1 MSGEELALFITATA
15 LTAAQCLETNELEVL
30 AVVFTQL
37 ADTLATLA
45 VVRSIKQENSED
57 SAKTPLSQ

>member
-1 MSGEELALFITATA
+1 MSGEELALFITAAA
-15 LTAAQCLETNELEVL
+15 LSASQCLNTEELEVL

-45 VVRSIKQENSED
+45 IVRSLEPENSDE
-57 SAKTPLSQ
+57 SAETPLSQ

>member
-1 MSGEELALFITATA
+1 MNGEELALFITAAA
-15 LTAAQCLETNELEVL
+15 LSAAQCLETEELEVL

-45 VVRSIKQENSED
+45 VVRSIKQKNSED
-57 SAKTPLSQ
+57 GEKTGI